1 MNDTEDNEVTEDV
14 QERLDATF
22 SLGMARTIFFIL
34 ILAFYHILT
43 SMLIV
48 TCLLNQTMLKLHAA
62 LLMALMM
69 VLQKS

>member
-1 MNDTEDNEVTEDV
+1 MNDIEDNEVTEDV

-22 SLGMARTIFFIL
+22 SLGMARIIFFIL
-34 ILAFYHILT
+34 ILAFYHVLT

-48 TCLLNQTMLKLHAA
+48 TCLLNQTMLKLHAT

-69 VLQKS
+69 VPQKS

>member
-1 MNDTEDNEVTEDV
+1 MNETEDNKFTEDV
-14 QERLDATF
+14 PEMLDAIF
-22 SLGMARTIFFIL
+22 SLGMSRTIFFIL

-62 LLMALMM
+62 LLMALMI